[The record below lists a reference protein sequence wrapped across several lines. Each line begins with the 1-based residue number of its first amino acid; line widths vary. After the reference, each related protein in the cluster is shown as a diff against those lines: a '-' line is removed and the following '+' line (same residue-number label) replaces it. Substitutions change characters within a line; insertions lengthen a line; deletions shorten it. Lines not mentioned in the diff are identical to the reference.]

1 MKIKHF
7 FALIASFFLSA
18 CSTPT
23 PNNSSTNNENNSIE
37 NAEIELS
44 DELSY
49 DVTPTKSTTEIE
61 YAVSGDDET
70 PRIITQKTI
79 VEDEDKLIENNSDSS
94 LYDNR
99 LSSFSTKVYTKTS
112 DRVKNLRIV
121 CDRLSGTV
129 LEPGEEFSYNDT
141 CGPYNKENG
150 FGKATVFVNGEEV
163 QEYGGG
169 VCQLSSTLY
178 NAVKDIGV
186 EILERHNHS
195 KEVYYVPVNED
206 ATVSYGH
213 LDFRFKNTN
222 SYPIEIHAFSDRNE
236 VTVSIYKI

>member
-18 CSTPT
+18 CASPT
-23 PNNSSTNNENNSIE
+23 PSPSDNENKVLD
-37 NAEIELS
+37 NAEVELS
-44 DELSY
+44 EDLSY
-49 DVTPTKSTTEIE
+49 DTTPTSEIE
-61 YAVSGDDET
+61 YAVSGNGET
-70 PRIITQKTI
+70 PRVITEKSP
-79 VEDEDKLIENNSDSS
+79 EELIEDNSNNQ
-94 LYDNR
+94 NEI
-99 LSSFSTKVYTKTS
+99 SSFSTKVYTKTA

-121 CDRLSGTV
+121 CDKLSGTI
-129 LEPGEEFSYNDT
+129 LEPGEEFSYNNT

-150 FGKATVFVNGEEV
+150 FGKATVFINGEEV

-178 NAVKDIGV
+178 NAVKDVGV

-195 KEVYYVPVNED
+195 KEVYYVPINED

-222 SYPIEIHAFSDRNE
+222 SFPIEIQAFSDKNE